1 MKANCEA
8 GETETNA
15 HIGHAYLPTY
25 VWRPTH
31 PVASL
36 FSASFSSIIIIYIL
50 FTVNA
55 HRFLHPY
62 AKETESNHFTM
73 LHPFRMCMW
82 LLLNCIVGGKS
93 PSFPLLCRLPV
104 VLATLTFFL
113 AWIIFSALSLSLI
126 RSFHARF
133 TFIHLLP
140 LDIFRWWIHIIHKMI
155 SGGTLDVYLKHPRI
169 RKMEIFSSLLY
180 YICHFVQ
187 SFSVRWWAQHECRLL
202 SFASKRKPLYRILMM
217 YVSFT
222 KAPQPFAF
230 CSAKTVERMKI
241 KWEEVEK
248 KRYIPLLYMTTLH
261 CSE

>member
-93 PSFPLLCRLPV
+93 PSFLLLCRLPV

-113 AWIIFSALSLSLI
+113 AWIIFSALSLSLSFI
-126 RSFHARF
+126 RFMLVSLSFTCCRLTSFDDEFISYTKWFQAERSMCIWSIPESERWKFSVVYSIIFVTLSKVFRF
-133 TFIHLLP
+133 VDEHNTNAVYCHLHQSGNHCTE
-140 LDIFRWWIHIIHKMI
+140 FWWC
-155 SGGTLDVYLKHPRI
+155 
-169 RKMEIFSSLLY
+169 
-180 YICHFVQ
+180 ICHSQKHRNRSHFALPKQ
-187 SFSVRWWAQHECRLL
+187 SKGW
-202 SFASKRKPLYRILMM
+202 K
-217 YVSFT
+217 
-222 KAPQPFAF
+222 
-230 CSAKTVERMKI
+230 
-241 KWEEVEK
+241 
-248 KRYIPLLYMTTLH
+248 
-261 CSE
+261 

>member
-104 VLATLTFFL
+104 VLATLTLFL
-113 AWIIFSALSLSLI
+113 AWIIFSALSLSHSFVSC
-126 RSFHARF
+126 SFHFHSLAAAWHLSMMNSYHTQNDFRRNARCVF
-133 TFIHLLP
+133 
-140 LDIFRWWIHIIHKMI
+140 
-155 SGGTLDVYLKHPRI
+155 
-169 RKMEIFSSLLY
+169 E
-180 YICHFVQ
+180 
-187 SFSVRWWAQHECRLL
+187 
-202 SFASKRKPLYRILMM
+202 ASPNQKDGN
-217 YVSFT
+217 F
-222 KAPQPFAF
+222 Q
-230 CSAKTVERMKI
+230 
-241 KWEEVEK
+241 
-248 KRYIPLLYMTTLH
+248 
-261 CSE
+261 